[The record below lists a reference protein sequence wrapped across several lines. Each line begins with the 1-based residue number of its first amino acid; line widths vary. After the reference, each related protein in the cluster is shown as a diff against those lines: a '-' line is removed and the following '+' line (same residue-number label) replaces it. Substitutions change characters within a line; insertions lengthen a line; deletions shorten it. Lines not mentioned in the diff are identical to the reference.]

1 MARKKA
7 TTVQPSTV
15 GKVKTAIDLIYEE
28 TNKEGGYSG
37 TLSKFGGRFANV
49 VKELKRRN
57 VIYNIGTVKSPVY
70 KWSEQAMAPTKCFY
84 KSVAQRVIDRERET
98 GARWRERHAA
108 AKAVPADQPLDIFA
122 GIEVPVGASDSTVV
136 GVKDNPIL
144 EPVSR
149 PASTD
154 FFPPIS
160 SVISDEDKKALEE
173 LRKEL
178 DKPTTEDQ
186 RRVTLEV
193 FSDQELWDEL
203 KRRGARIVNGGLKIV
218 KEVELF

>member
-7 TTVQPSTV
+7 TTIMPSTIV
-15 GKVKTAIDLIYEE
+15 KVKTAIDLIYEE

-37 TLSKFGGRFANV
+37 SLHKFGGRFSCV
-49 VKELKRRN
+49 VAELKRRN
-57 VIYNIGTVKSPVY
+57 VIYNIGTIKNPVY

-84 KSVAQRVIDRERET
+84 KSVATKVIQRERES
-98 GARWRERHAA
+98 GARWRERHTAA
-108 AKAVPADQPLDIFA
+108 SAVIPAPVPVDQPLDIFS
-122 GIEVPVGASDSTVV
+122 GMEIPSDPA
-136 GVKDNPIL
+136 VKPYKENPIL

-149 PASTD
+149 PATTD
-154 FFPPIS
+154 FSPIHD
-160 SVISDEDKKALEE
+160 VTKEEKEALEE
-173 LRKEL
+173 LRREL

-203 KRRGARIVNGGLKIV
+203 KRRGARIVDGTLKIV